1 MDGFPYVVTAVS
13 LSSECDFPHVVTAL
27 SKSSEFGSR
36 FVFTAHLISSGW
48 FYVFTALFQKSVD
61 PVFLVLSRDI

>member
-27 SKSSEFGSR
+27 SKSSEFGSQ

-48 FYVFTALFQKSVD
+48 F
-61 PVFLVLSRDI
+61 